1 MREEPAEKPPTHP
14 QSTSSSSSRLRP
26 KPKPT
31 PTPDIAQALKR
42 RLSNNPKLAPLTE
55 DPTPVKTE
63 VGPHPDSSEMLP
75 QRRSSRIPEPARPPQ
90 DPMHAD
96 ATVGRLCSSTGTN
109 PHDQS
114 LNALFD
120 DAETALHVA
129 QNHLQWIAMDHTSD
143 PMQVT
148 NSRGG
153 CQSPFL
159 KWLRSI
165 IAPVLTS
172 ASAISCLSEAMNE
185 IIATLNNISRIFAKL
200 DRHTGAPC
208 EDFLRSLEKLLEEAC
223 NYANSATD
231 CMASLQIAQ
240 DLRSA
245 IQVFTPSSTSLVI
258 TETKKSR
265 GDARSNTESNQ
276 EFHEKFHLTPDSILR
291 PKGDFNNPHS
301 PPPRNTTAAIA
312 FLV

>member
-1 MREEPAEKPPTHP
+1 VAEAADGMSAEANGRTRQCGTKRMREEPAEKPPTHP
-14 QSTSSSSSRLRP
+14 QSTPSSSSQLRP

-31 PTPDIAQALKR
+31 PTPDIAQALKGTLTR
-42 RLSNNPKLAPLTE
+42 VGGFQPNSYVDVTTE
-55 DPTPVKTE
+55 DPTPVNTE

-96 ATVGRLCSSTGTN
+96 TTVGCLCSSTGTN

-114 LNALFD
+114 LNALFE

-129 QNHLQWIAMDHTSD
+129 QNHFQWIAMDHTSD
-143 PMQVT
+143 PMQ
-148 NSRGG
+148 
-153 CQSPFL
+153 
-159 KWLRSI
+159 
-165 IAPVLTS
+165 
-172 ASAISCLSEAMNE
+172 CLSEAMNE

-223 NYANSATD
+223 NYAKSATD

-245 IQVFTPSSTSLVI
+245 IQVQHGVQPGI
-258 TETKKSR
+258 
-265 GDARSNTESNQ
+265 
-276 EFHEKFHLTPDSILR
+276 P
-291 PKGDFNNPHS
+291 
-301 PPPRNTTAAIA
+301 
-312 FLV
+312 